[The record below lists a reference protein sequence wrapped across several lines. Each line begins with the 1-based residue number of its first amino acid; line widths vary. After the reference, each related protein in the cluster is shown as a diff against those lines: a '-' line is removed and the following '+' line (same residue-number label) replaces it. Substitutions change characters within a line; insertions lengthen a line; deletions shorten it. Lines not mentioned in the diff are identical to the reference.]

1 MAESRDNRDSNFLSP
16 LEEQLIQESE
26 ADGDLEQ
33 QLLSEK
39 ELVAQRLWIAFQ
51 DSATAVAH
59 LFRGIGVRDTAIIAI
74 GSFVLCYIY
83 V

>member
-59 LFRGIGVRDTAIIAI
+59 LFRGIGSEIQQ
-74 GSFVLCYIY
+74 L
-83 V
+83 

>member
-33 QLLSEK
+33 QLLTEK

-59 LFRGIGVRDTAIIAI
+59 LFRGIGVEDVATMN
-74 GSFVLCYIY
+74 GSA
-83 V
+83 

>member
-33 QLLSEK
+33 QLLTEK

-59 LFRGIGVRDTAIIAI
+59 LFRGIGVKDVATMNDSA
-74 GSFVLCYIY
+74 
-83 V
+83 